1 MQKEFKD
8 FKEGCRYLV
17 TESLNY
23 RKELIEVKILEIS
36 NKAIKVD
43 FGNNSVIW
51 FLKDDFYYK
60 MLEELTIAREE
71 KPKLEWEE
79 NPPSNLMTWNKANE
93 YADSL
98 GNGWR
103 LPTIKELE
111 EAYDSKIEGFQ
122 SFNYWSSIKYVQ
134 NTNYVWNVDFGNGF
148 VDFNDETDDFFV
160 RCVKNK
166 LNRN

>member
-1 MQKEFKD
+1 MEINKMENVDSLIEEIKKLHLDTVYADKD
-8 FKEGCRYLV
+8 YNGYYLV
-17 TESLNY
+17 
-23 RKELIEVKILEIS
+23 
-36 NKAIKVD
+36 VD
-43 FGNNSVIW
+43 EF
-51 FLKDDFYYK
+51 FEKLKPL
-60 MLEELTIAREE
+60 LEEKLVHNNIK

-160 RCVKNK
+160 RCVREVK
-166 LNRN
+166 